1 MFVCTSKIRLQEYDL
16 MILLLLLHRMGGQHS
31 KISEIVF
38 SQPTVTYSKIPSL
51 PNQGCKKII
60 DLDLKDRDHLID
72 LDLLGD
78 LDHYW

>member
-1 MFVCTSKIRLQEYDL
+1 MINGRDLVEFVGKSVIEEICSTTQ
-16 MILLLLLHRMGGQHS
+16 
-31 KISEIVF
+31 SEILMKEE
-38 SQPTVTYSKIPSL
+38 SCQ
-51 PNQGCKKII
+51 QGCKKII